1 VVVRG
6 DGEMF
11 ISQRYDF
18 LVVIFSLRK
27 TKKNELQNIYH
38 MCDNSKTD
46 DTDVI
51 NSERKQR
58 VMHHEPWHKPTHS
71 PHRQV
76 SEERLQIT
84 TAPHEAQ
91 HPHRGSK
98 DS

>member
-1 VVVRG
+1 VGGSKVWRVNDRGGNVVVRG

-46 DTDVI
+46 DFDF
-51 NSERKQR
+51 
-58 VMHHEPWHKPTHS
+58 
-71 PHRQV
+71 
-76 SEERLQIT
+76 
-84 TAPHEAQ
+84 
-91 HPHRGSK
+91 
-98 DS
+98 DF